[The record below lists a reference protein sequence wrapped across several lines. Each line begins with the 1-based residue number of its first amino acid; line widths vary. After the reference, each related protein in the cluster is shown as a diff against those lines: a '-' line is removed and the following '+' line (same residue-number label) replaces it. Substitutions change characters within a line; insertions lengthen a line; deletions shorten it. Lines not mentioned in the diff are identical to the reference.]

1 MRELSAINLLSELD
15 KIIPEE
21 RLILLLG
28 EEAYLKEQ
36 IVQKFTEKIFGDR
49 KNGFDFIK
57 LSGSELTIP
66 EYINFVTTPPFSNY
80 KLIVIKNGEDLQRQ
94 TLSDILK
101 QSIPEFTKVIIIT
114 SKEINTTRTDTII
127 VKDYTMPMNQV
138 EMWIEKKTKENGKII
153 SKEAT
158 RELIKRL
165 DTNFYLLS
173 SEIKKLSMY
182 IEDRKEIKIEDVKE
196 IVKEIPED
204 DIFGFVDAIM
214 FDKREKALNLLDYFL
229 KSNNQENIVLY
240 QILRTFSTYLIVND
254 LKNKEK
260 HNLKEINDYL
270 KNIFGTY
277 LRRQTLEEIIRNLD
291 KINISTLLKQYVYLT
306 DLDVKS
312 KTGEIDLPLALRNF
326 VLTKLAV

>member
-57 LSGSELTIP
+57 LSGSELTIS

-80 KLIVIKNGEDLQRQ
+80 KLIVIKNGEDLQKQ

-138 EMWIEKKTKENGKII
+138 EMWIEKKAKENGKII

>member
-15 KIIPEE
+15 KVIPEE

-28 EEAYLKEQ
+28 EEPYLKDQ
-36 IVQKFTEKIFGDR
+36 IIQKFSEKIFGEKIND
-49 KNGFDFIK
+49 FDFIK
-57 LSGSELTIP
+57 LASIELTVP
-66 EYINFVTTPPFSNY
+66 EYINFITTQPFSNY
-80 KLIVIKNGEDLQRQ
+80 KLVVIKNAEDLPRQ
-94 TLSDILK
+94 ILSDILK
-101 QSIPEFTKVIIIT
+101 QSIPEFTKVILIT
-114 SKEINTTRTDTII
+114 SKEINTTRADAII
-127 VKDYTMPMNQV
+127 IKDYTLPMNQV
-138 EMWIEKKTKENGKII
+138 EVWIEKKARENGKTI

-182 IEDRKEIKIEDVKE
+182 IEDRKEIRIEDVKA

-204 DIFGFVDAIM
+204 DIFDFVDAIM

-277 LRRQTLEEIIRNLD
+277 LRRQTLEEIVRNLD

-306 DLDVKS
+306 ELDVKS

-326 VLTKLAV
+326 VLTKLAA